1 MTQWSNKYGP
11 LQQILFQKSLEIL
24 NKKIKMSKK
33 IYILLLVLSIS
44 IATKAQLTPALKQ
57 SKSVLILNATA
68 HLGNG
73 TIIENSAIGFVDGK
87 INLVADARVIRIASG
102 AYDITIEASGKHVY
116 PGFIAPNS
124 TLGLVE
130 IDAIKSSDEEDE
142 IGTMNP
148 NVRSIIA
155 YTADSKVIET
165 VRPNGIL
172 MAQITPRG
180 GIISGSSS
188 IVQLDAWNWKDAM
201 IKENDGIHMNFPATF
216 RRSGSWFEPGIIEP
230 NKDYAKQILELS
242 TFLSNAKAYLGDSS
256 KERNLVLE
264 ATKGVFDGS
273 QTLFINANEEKQII
287 DAVQFAK
294 ENGIKKMVIVGGYE
308 AYKTA
313 ELLQKNN
320 IGVLLKRVHDM
331 PENEDDDVDLP
342 FKSAKLLTDKGV
354 LVGLENSGAMERMNT
369 RNLPFLAGTCA
380 AYGLDKEQALQLITS
395 NTAKILGIDAQCG
408 TLEQGKDAT
417 LFISEGDALDMRT
430 NKLSNAFIQGRMI
443 SLETH
448 QTRMNEKYKT
458 KYNQK

>member
-1 MTQWSNKYGP
+1 M
-11 LQQILFQKSLEIL
+11 
-24 NKKIKMSKK
+24 MSKK
-33 IYILLLVLSIS
+33 TYILLLVLSLS
-44 IATKAQLTPALKQ
+44 ILTRAQQTPALTQ

-73 TIIENSAIGFVDGK
+73 EIIENSAIGFMDGK
-87 INLVADARVIRIASG
+87 ITLVADATVIRLAEG
-102 AYDITIEASGKHVY
+102 AYDITIDAAGKHVY

-130 IDAIKSSDEEDE
+130 IDAVKSSDDEDE
-142 IGTMNP
+142 IGTTNP

-188 IVQLDAWNWKDAM
+188 IVQLDAWNWTDAL
-201 IKENDGIHMNFPATF
+201 IKENDGIHVNFPTTF
-216 RRSGSWFEPGIIEP
+216 RRGGSRFEPGNIET
-230 NKDYAKQILELS
+230 NKDYAKQVLELS
-242 TFLSNAKAYLGDSS
+242 SFLANARAYSGDNL
-256 KERNLVLE
+256 KDRNLVLE
-264 ATKGVFDGS
+264 STKGLFDGN
-273 QTLFINANEEKQII
+273 QTLFIHANEEKQII

-294 ENGIKKMVIVGGYE
+294 ENGVKKMVIVGGYE

-320 IGVLLKRVHDM
+320 VAVLLRRVHDM
-331 PENEDDDVDLP
+331 PENDDHDIDLP
-342 FKSAKLLTDKGV
+342 YKSAKLLTDKGV
-354 LVGLENSGAMERMNT
+354 VVGLENSGAHERMNT

-380 AYGLDKEQALQLITS
+380 AYGLDKEQALRLITS

-430 NKLSNAFIQGRMI
+430 NKLTNAFIQGRMI
-443 SLETH
+443 SLDTH
-448 QTRMNEKYKT
+448 QTKLNNRYKT

>member
-1 MTQWSNKYGP
+1 MIQWSNRYGP

-87 INLVADARVIRIASG
+87 INLVADARVIRLASG
-102 AYDITIEASGKHVY
+102 AYDITLEASGKHIY

-130 IDAIKSSDEEDE
+130 IDAIKSSDDEDE

-188 IVQLDAWNWKDAM
+188 IVQLDAWNWKDAT
-201 IKENDGIHMNFPATF
+201 IKENDGMHMNFPATF
-216 RRSGSWFEPGIIEP
+216 RRSGSWFEPGSIEP

-264 ATKGVFDGS
+264 ATKGLFDGS

-287 DAVQFAK
+287 DAVQFTK

-313 ELLQKNN
+313 ELLQENN

-430 NKLSNAFIQGRMI
+430 NKLTNAFIQGRMI

>member
-1 MTQWSNKYGP
+1 M
-11 LQQILFQKSLEIL
+11 I
-24 NKKIKMSKK
+24 SKK
-33 IYILLLVLSIS
+33 IYLLVLVFSIS
-44 IATKAQLTPALKQ
+44 ILAKAQQTPAAKQ

-73 TIIENSAIGFVDGK
+73 EVIENSAIGFVDGK
-87 INLVADARVIRIASG
+87 ITLVADARVIRLAAG
-102 AYDITIEASGKHVY
+102 AYDVTIDASGKHVY

-130 IDAIKSSDEEDE
+130 IDAVKSSDDEDE
-142 IGTMNP
+142 IGAMNP
-148 NVRSIIA
+148 NVRSIVA

-180 GIISGSSS
+180 GVISGSSS
-188 IVQLDAWNWKDAM
+188 IVQLDAWHWKDAI
-201 IKENDGIHMNFPATF
+201 IKENDGIHINFPSTF
-216 RRSGSWFEPGIIEP
+216 RRSGWWAEPGSIEA
-230 NKDYAKQILELS
+230 NKDYAKQVLELS
-242 TFLSNAKAYLGDSS
+242 GFLSNAKAYLGDSS

-264 ATKGVFDGS
+264 STKGLYDGS
-273 QTLFINANEEKQII
+273 LTLFVHANEEKQII

-331 PENEDDDVDLP
+331 PENDDHDIDLP
-342 FKSAKLLTDKGV
+342 YKAAKLLIDKGV
-354 LVGLENSGAMERMNT
+354 LVGLENSGSHERMNT

-380 AYGLDKEQALQLITS
+380 AYGMDKEKALQLITS
-395 NTAKILGIDAQCG
+395 NTAKILGIDVQCG

-430 NKLSNAFIQGRMI
+430 NKLTNAFIQGRMI

-448 QTRMNEKYKT
+448 QTKLNDRYKT

>member
-1 MTQWSNKYGP
+1 M
-11 LQQILFQKSLEIL
+11 I
-24 NKKIKMSKK
+24 SKK
-33 IYILLLVLSIS
+33 IYLLVLVCSIS
-44 IATKAQLTPALKQ
+44 ILARAQQTPAAKQ

-73 TIIENSAIGFVDGK
+73 EIIENSAIGFVDGK
-87 INLVADARVIRIASG
+87 INLVADARVIRLAEG
-102 AYDITIEASGKHVY
+102 AYNITIDAAGKHVY

-130 IDAIKSSDEEDE
+130 IDAVKSSDDEDE

-180 GIISGSSS
+180 GTISGSSS
-188 IVQLDAWNWKDAM
+188 IVQLDAWNWKDAL
-201 IKENDGIHMNFPATF
+201 IKENDGIHVNFPTSF
-216 RRSGSWFEPGIIEP
+216 RRLGSRFEPGGIET
-230 NKDYAKQILELS
+230 NKDYAKQVLELS
-242 TFLSNAKAYLGDSS
+242 AFLANAKASLGDGS
-256 KERNLVLE
+256 KDRNLVLE
-264 ATKGVFDGS
+264 STKGLFDGN
-273 QTLFINANEEKQII
+273 QTLFIHADEEKQII

-294 ENGIKKMVIVGGYE
+294 ESGVKKMVIVGGYE

-313 ELLQKNN
+313 EILQKNN

-331 PENEDDDVDLP
+331 PENDDHDIDLP
-342 FKSAKLLTDKGV
+342 YKAAKLLTDKGIV
-354 LVGLENSGAMERMNT
+354 VGLENSGAHERMNT

-430 NKLSNAFIQGRMI
+430 NKLTNAFIQGRMI

-448 QTRMNEKYKT
+448 QTKLNERYKT

>member
-1 MTQWSNKYGP
+1 M
-11 LQQILFQKSLEIL
+11 I
-24 NKKIKMSKK
+24 SKK
-33 IYILLLVLSIS
+33 KYLLILVCSIS
-44 IATKAQLTPALKQ
+44 ILTNAQQTPADKQ

-73 TIIENSAIGFVDGK
+73 EIIENSAIGFVDGK
-87 INLVADARVIRIASG
+87 ITLVADARVIRLAAG
-102 AYDITIEASGKHVY
+102 AYDVTIDASGKHVY

-130 IDAIKSSDEEDE
+130 IDAIKSSDDENE
-142 IGTMNP
+142 IGNMNP

-180 GIISGSSS
+180 GTISGSSS
-188 IVQLDAWNWKDAM
+188 IVQLDAWNWKDAL
-201 IKENDGIHMNFPATF
+201 IKENDGIHINFPSTF
-216 RRSGSWFEPGIIEP
+216 RRSGWWAEPGSIEA
-230 NKDYAKQILELS
+230 NKDYAKQVLELS
-242 TFLSNAKAYLGDSS
+242 SFLSNAKAYLGDNS

-264 ATKGVFDGS
+264 STKGLFDGNQS
-273 QTLFINANEEKQII
+273 LFIHANEEKQII

-320 IGVLLKRVHDM
+320 IGVLLKRVHQM
-331 PENEDDDVDLP
+331 PENDDHDINLP
-342 FKSAKLLTDKGV
+342 YKLAKLLLDKGV
-354 LVGLENSGAMERMNT
+354 LVGLENSGDMERMNT

-430 NKLSNAFIQGRMI
+430 NKLTNAFIQGRMI

-448 QTRMNEKYKT
+448 QTKLNDKYKT

>member
-1 MTQWSNKYGP
+1 MNINFKNRDFIIKQSN
-11 LQQILFQKSLEIL
+11 S
-24 NKKIKMSKK
+24 KKPINMISKK
-33 IYILLLVLSIS
+33 IYLLILTFSVSIL
-44 IATKAQLTPALKQ
+44 TQAQQTPAAKQ

-73 TIIENSAIGFVDGK
+73 EIIENSAIGFVDGK
-87 INLVADARVIRIASG
+87 ITLVADARVIRLAAG
-102 AYDITIEASGKHVY
+102 AYDITIDASGKHVY

-130 IDAIKSSDEEDE
+130 IDAIKSSDDEDE
-142 IGTMNP
+142 IGAMKP
-148 NVRSIIA
+148 HVRSIIA

-180 GIISGSSS
+180 GVISGSSS
-188 IVQLDAWNWKDAM
+188 IVQLDAWHWKDALV
-201 IKENDGIHMNFPATF
+201 KENDGIHINFPTTF
-216 RRSGSWFEPGIIEP
+216 KRSGSWFEPGNIEA
-230 NKDYAKQILELS
+230 NKDYAKQVLELS
-242 TFLSNAKAYLGDSS
+242 AFLSNAKAYLGEGS
-256 KERNLVLE
+256 KERNIVLE
-264 ATKGVFDGS
+264 STKGLYDGS
-273 QTLFINANEEKQII
+273 QTLFIHANEEKQII

-294 ENGIKKMVIVGGYE
+294 ESGIKKMVIVGGYE

-320 IGVLLKRVHDM
+320 IGVLLRRVHEM
-331 PENEDDDVDLP
+331 PENDDHDIDLP
-342 FKSAKLLTDKGV
+342 YKNAKLLTDKGV
-354 LVGLENSGAMERMNT
+354 LVGLENSGAHERMNT

-417 LFISEGDALDMRT
+417 LFVSEGDALDMRT
-430 NKLSNAFIQGRMI
+430 NKLTNAFIQGRMI

-448 QTRMNEKYKT
+448 QTKLNDRYKT

>member
-1 MTQWSNKYGP
+1 M
-11 LQQILFQKSLEIL
+11 
-24 NKKIKMSKK
+24 MSKK
-33 IYILLLVLSIS
+33 TYILLLVFSLSIL
-44 IATKAQLTPALKQ
+44 TKAQQTPAPKQ

-73 TIIENSAIGFVDGK
+73 EVIENSAIGFVNGK
-87 INLVADARVIRIASG
+87 INLVADARVIRLGEG
-102 AYDITIEASGKHVY
+102 AYDITIDAAGKHVY

-130 IDAIKSSDEEDE
+130 IDAVKSSDDEDE
-142 IGTMNP
+142 IGNMNP
-148 NVRSIIA
+148 HVRSIIA

-180 GIISGSSS
+180 GRISGTSS
-188 IVQLDAWNWKDAM
+188 IVQLDAWNWKDAL
-201 IKENDGIHMNFPATF
+201 IKENDGIHIDFPSSF
-216 RRSGSWFEPGIIEP
+216 RRSGSWFEPGSIEA
-230 NKDYAKQILELS
+230 NKDYAKQVLELS
-242 TFLSNAKAYLGDSS
+242 SFLSNSKAYLGDSS
-256 KERNLVLE
+256 KDRNLTLE
-264 ATKGVFDGS
+264 STKGLSDGS
-273 QTLFINANEEKQII
+273 QILYIHANEEKQII

-294 ENGIKKMVIVGGYE
+294 ENGVKKMVIVGGYE

-320 IGVLLKRVHDM
+320 IGVLLKRVHQM
-331 PENEDDDVDLP
+331 PENDDHDIDLP
-342 FKSAKLLTDKGV
+342 YKLAKILTDKGV
-354 LVGLENSGAMERMNT
+354 LVGLENSGDMERMNT
-369 RNLPFLAGTCA
+369 RNLPFLAGTCV
-380 AYGLDKEQALQLITS
+380 AYGLNKEQALQLITS
-395 NTAKILGIDAQCG
+395 NTAKILGIDTQCG

-430 NKLSNAFIQGRMI
+430 NKLTNAFIQGRMI

-448 QTRMNEKYKT
+448 QTKLNSKYKT